1 MYGFNMVKKSE
12 RRLGTTEIAGIL
24 RREISQGILIAK
36 ERLPSERSL
45 ADTYGVARG
54 TVRQALNLLARESLV
69 EIRRSSGAYVTFN
82 DVEIRNPVIENARPL
97 ELIDTRF
104 ALEPHICRLAV
115 LHASQQDL
123 DQAEELLA
131 KMDASTT
138 DPNAFSIADNA
149 FHTLLVETTGNRL
162 LIWIVSQIN
171 SVRNQEQWSRMRLLT
186 LNASTISQYNVQHRH
201 ILNAIRAREPERA
214 AVHMKQHLETARLSL
229 TRGAST

>member
-1 MYGFNMVKKSE
+1 MSGFNMVKKSE

-24 RREISQGILIAK
+24 RREINQGILIAK

-54 TVRQALNLLARESLV
+54 TVRQALNLLAREGLV
-69 EIRRSSGAYVTFN
+69 QIRRSSGAYVTFN
-82 DVEIRNPVIENARPL
+82 DVEISNPVIENARPL

-104 ALEPHICRLAV
+104 ALEPTISRLAV

-131 KMDASTT
+131 QMDASTT
-138 DPNAFSIADNA
+138 DPNAFSLADNA

-162 LIWIVSQIN
+162 LIWIVSKIN

-201 ILNAIRAREPERA
+201 ILNAIRAREPQRA
-214 AVHMKQHLETARLSL
+214 AKHMKQHLETARLSL
-229 TRGAST
+229 TRGA

>member
-1 MYGFNMVKKSE
+1 M
-12 RRLGTTEIAGIL
+12 
-24 RREISQGILIAK
+24 
-36 ERLPSERSL
+36 
-45 ADTYGVARG
+45 
-54 TVRQALNLLARESLV
+54 
-69 EIRRSSGAYVTFN
+69 
-82 DVEIRNPVIENARPL
+82 
-97 ELIDTRF
+97 
-104 ALEPHICRLAV
+104 
-115 LHASQQDL
+115 HASQQDL

-131 KMDASTT
+131 KMDVSTT

-214 AVHMKQHLETARLSL
+214 ATHMKQHLETARLSL